1 MEYASGVI
9 MVMVVLQLEE
19 EREAGKEL
27 PMAHWAMAV
36 TVVREVWN
44 LVPMEQVV
52 VGEVVTME
60 EVDHLGVMRRSVV
73 VEVILFD
80 CNNIFYITRI

>member
-44 LVPMEQVV
+44 LVPMELVV